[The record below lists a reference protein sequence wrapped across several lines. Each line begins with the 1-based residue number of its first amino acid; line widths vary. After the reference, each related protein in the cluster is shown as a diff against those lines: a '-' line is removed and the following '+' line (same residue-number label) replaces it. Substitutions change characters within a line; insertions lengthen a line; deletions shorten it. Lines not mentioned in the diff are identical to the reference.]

1 MDYYEQHLLGLAVE
15 ECAKRDFLLSVY
27 PPMED
32 GFYVET
38 FNGSEEPP
46 DRLVMCGE
54 GDTLAEALAALLTD
68 MGVTVPE
75 RPSTREVRAAYLS
88 AVPLIDAAPCS
99 FTVGRLRDIFDRE
112 PLTVLAL
119 LAKDGAS

>member
-1 MDYYEQHLLGLAVE
+1 MIDYYELHLLGLART

-54 GDTLAEALAALLTD
+54 GDTLADALAALLTD
-68 MGVTVPE
+68 LGVTVPE
-75 RPSTREVRAAYLS
+75 RPSAVVVNILNESLLDLVENIPADEVLAFLS
-88 AVPLIDAAPCS
+88 KRFSD
-99 FTVGRLRDIFDRE
+99 D

-119 LAKDGAS
+119 LEGGAS

>member
-1 MDYYEQHLLGLAVE
+1 MDYYTLHLLGLAVE
-15 ECAKRDFLLSVY
+15 ECDKRDFLLSVY

-54 GDTLAEALAALLTD
+54 GDTLAEALADLLTD
-68 MGVTVPE
+68 LGVTVPE
-75 RPSTREVRAAYLS
+75 RPSAERLKYLLGALGAGS
-88 AVPLIDAAPCS
+88 VHRWR
-99 FTVGRLRDIFDRE
+99 GRFSRE
-112 PLTVLAL
+112 PLAVLAL
-119 LAKDGAS
+119 LEGGAS